1 MFLRHA
7 AVIACGNEEDWLI
20 SRSIEDHGT
29 YYLNL
34 FVCNPWRLGL
44 WAWTMSSWL
53 IHILETGELLRLLD
67 FFLRAGPFFRE
78 FRHSAQQG
86 PSRSMDFR
94 QFAGVGANQL
104 RARNS
109 RGNNGQDPEL
119 GTTAILPGVR
129 SREQGL
135 YTGSVY
141 PAFTGLQVCIQL
153 FCTPHHAFLQCQL
166 YILRCLLRDRDSVS
180 PPPRTARA
188 SFEVRLFPPPSSD
201 ELKVVE

>member
-1 MFLRHA
+1 M
-7 AVIACGNEEDWLI
+7 ETW
-20 SRSIEDHGT
+20 T
-29 YYLNL
+29 
-34 FVCNPWRLGL
+34 LGL
-44 WAWTMSSWL
+44 DDEFLAHTYSGNWRTTQAV
-53 IHILETGELLRLLD
+53 G
-67 FFLRAGPFFRE
+67 FFPSRGAFFRE

-86 PSRSMDFR
+86 RSMDFR
-94 QFAGVGANQL
+94 QFAGVGVNQL

-201 ELKVVE
+201 ELKVVEDSVTAGTPLPRILLTR

>member
-1 MFLRHA
+1 M
-7 AVIACGNEEDWLI
+7 ETW
-20 SRSIEDHGT
+20 T
-29 YYLNL
+29 
-34 FVCNPWRLGL
+34 LGL
-44 WAWTMSSWL
+44 DDEFLAHTYPGNWRTTQAV
-53 IHILETGELLRLLD
+53 G
-67 FFLRAGPFFRE
+67 FFPSRGAFFRE

-86 PSRSMDFR
+86 RSMDFR
-94 QFAGVGANQL
+94 QFAGVGVNQL

-141 PAFTGLQVCIQL
+141 PAFTSLQVCIQL

-166 YILRCLLRDRDSVS
+166 YILRCLLRDRDSVPS
-180 PPPRTARA
+180 PSSKSVYLPH
-188 SFEVRLFPPPSSD
+188 LPPSQSLLGLLYPALFYQD
-201 ELKVVE
+201 KRAAANRLDAPFPASVTAQGNALLPAPLANCRRIVV

>member
-1 MFLRHA
+1 MEA
-7 AVIACGNEEDWLI
+7 W
-20 SRSIEDHGT
+20 T
-29 YYLNL
+29 
-34 FVCNPWRLGL
+34 LGL
-44 WAWTMSSWL
+44 DDEFLAHTYSGNWRTTQAV
-53 IHILETGELLRLLD
+53 G
-67 FFLRAGPFFRE
+67 FFPSRGAFFRE
-78 FRHSAQQG
+78 FRHSQQG
-86 PSRSMDFR
+86 RSMDFR
-94 QFAGVGANQL
+94 QFASVGVNQL

-201 ELKVVE
+201 ELKVVEESVTAGTPLPRILLTR

>member
-67 FFLRAGPFFRE
+67 FFLRAGPFFASLDILLNRVDPWI
-78 FRHSAQQG
+78 SG
-86 PSRSMDFR
+86 
-94 QFAGVGANQL
+94 NL
-104 RARNS
+104 RAW
-109 RGNNGQDPEL
+109 E
-119 GTTAILPGVR
+119 
-129 SREQGL
+129 
-135 YTGSVY
+135 
-141 PAFTGLQVCIQL
+141 
-153 FCTPHHAFLQCQL
+153 
-166 YILRCLLRDRDSVS
+166 
-180 PPPRTARA
+180 
-188 SFEVRLFPPPSSD
+188 
-201 ELKVVE
+201 